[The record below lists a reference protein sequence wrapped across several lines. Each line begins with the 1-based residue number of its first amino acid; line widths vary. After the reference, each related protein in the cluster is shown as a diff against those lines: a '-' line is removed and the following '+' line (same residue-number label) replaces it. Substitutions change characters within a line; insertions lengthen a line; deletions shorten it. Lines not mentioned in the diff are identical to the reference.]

1 MKIVLSDKKLGR
13 SVQME
18 LQLDKAS
25 VLLNKKI
32 GEEVDGT
39 FLGLSGYKLKIT
51 GGSDKSG
58 FPMER
63 SMEGTGK
70 VSVLEKVATAGR
82 HKGQYRRENRRG
94 NMISQD
100 IEQVNL
106 VISEYGD
113 KSPEEIFP
121 KKEVKKEE
129 KKEEKEEK
137 AETKAQA

>member
-13 SVQME
+13 GAQLE
-18 LQLDKAS
+18 LQIDKAS

-39 FLGLSGYKLKIT
+39 FLGLTGYKFKIS

-70 VSVLEKVATAGR
+70 VSVLRRIAMSGR
-82 HKGQYRRENRRG
+82 HKGQYRRENKRG
-94 NMISQD
+94 NMISPD

-106 VISEYGD
+106 VVLEYGD
-113 KSPEEIFP
+113 KSPEELFP
-121 KKEVKKEE
+121 KKEGKKEEKGE
-129 KKEEKEEK
+129 KKEEKAEK
-137 AETKAQA
+137 PKA